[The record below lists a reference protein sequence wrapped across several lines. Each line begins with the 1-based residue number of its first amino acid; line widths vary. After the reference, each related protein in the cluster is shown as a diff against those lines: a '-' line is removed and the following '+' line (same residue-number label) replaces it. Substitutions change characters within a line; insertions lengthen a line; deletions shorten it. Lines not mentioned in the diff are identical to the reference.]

1 MALDSSSE
9 VSTGQQAPVSSP
21 AGFRWWFPRT
31 ETVILLGG
39 LACTVWGK
47 MEIIVR
53 QRPESGFVNS
63 LAVVLPDVFFFFAV
77 ALLIRLLYILK
88 PSVAVARCA
97 LVMATAVSVWSVCN
111 MGWLMRSGVQ
121 LQPGLVVVLFRDFK
135 EILPIVA
142 SQFVSHLIPA
152 ILLLI
157 AVFAAV
163 AFFVWRLYRPLQVV
177 AVRFLHVRW
186 AAVKLLIVLLL
197 LMIQPIFES
206 QARSNMTSEVLD
218 FSSQWRALVSSTA
231 GLSEDE
237 PVKIATRN
245 IQRAGERQ
253 VVVPDGDSSKLP
265 NIVLVLLESVSYC
278 MTSLGDSDLDV
289 TPYLAQL
296 ADEGVEF
303 HLTRVPVSHTTK
315 AYWSALTST
324 TPVIEAD
331 YVEAVPV
338 DVPYEGLPTLLKR
351 AGYRSGFFMM
361 SKGSFEC
368 GPGFFHNLGFDH
380 VWFRE
385 DLGDPSATLGYLSGD
400 DFRLIE
406 PAAEWIEESEKP
418 YFLMVMTS
426 VSHDPFNVPKWF
438 DEPRSELYDKY
449 LQSLSYTDCFLKEL
463 SGKLK
468 ELDPDD
474 NTIFCVMGDHGT
486 SFRSQ
491 TNVARWYPYEEVLR
505 VPWVLRWPGHV
516 EAGLEIDWP
525 CSQLD
530 VTPTIL
536 NLIGCDTSEAGFEGR
551 DAFTPSAPD
560 RRLYFSSWYSNSPI
574 GYVEGNRKVVYWP
587 YIDKVFEYDLAR
599 DQRERNAVEATA
611 HEAML
616 IKEDLLQWQGRSR
629 IEIDPDRRAQH
640 FLYSRWQVFSDGRSA
655 WANYVPKR
663 RANNSQ

>member
-1 MALDSSSE
+1 MAFESSHE
-9 VSTGQQAPVSSP
+9 TSTGQQVPGSP
-21 AGFRWWFPRT
+21 TGFRRWLPRT

-47 MEIIVR
+47 LVIIAR
-53 QRPESGFVNS
+53 QRPESGFVDS
-63 LAVVLPDVFFFFAV
+63 LAVVLPDIFFFFAV

-111 MGWLMRSGVQ
+111 TGWLMRSGVQ
-121 LQPGLVVVLFRDFK
+121 LQPGLVMVFVRDFK
-135 EILPIVA
+135 EVLPVVA
-142 SQFVSHLIPA
+142 SQFVTHPIPA
-152 ILLLI
+152 VLLSI
-157 AVFAAV
+157 VVFAAIV
-163 AFFVWRLYRPLQVV
+163 FFVWRLYRPLQVV

-197 LMIQPIFES
+197 LVIQPIFES
-206 QARSNMTSEVLD
+206 QAGSNMTSEVLE
-218 FSSQWRALVSSTA
+218 FSSHWRALVSSTA

-237 PVKIATRN
+237 PAKIATRN

-253 VVVPDGDSSKLP
+253 VVAPDCASSELP

-278 MTSLGDSDLDV
+278 MTSLGDGEPDT
-289 TPYLAQL
+289 TPFLAQL
-296 ADEGVEF
+296 AADGVEF
-303 HLTRVPVSHTTK
+303 RLTRVPVSHTTK
-315 AYWSALTST
+315 AYWATLTST

-331 YVEAVPV
+331 YVEAIPV
-338 DVPYEGLPTLLKR
+338 REPYEGLATLLGR
-351 AGYRSGFFMM
+351 TGYRSGFFMM

-368 GPGFFHNLGFDH
+368 APGFFHNLGFDH

-385 DLGDPSATLGYLSGD
+385 DLGDPSANLGYLSGD

-406 PAAEWIEESEKP
+406 PAAEWIEENDSP
-418 YFLMVMTS
+418 YFLMIMTS

-438 DEPRSELYDKY
+438 DEPRDKLYDKY

-468 ELDPDD
+468 ELDSDD

-505 VPWVLRWPGHV
+505 VPWVLRWPGHI
-516 EAGLEIDWP
+516 EAGLDIDWP

-530 VTPTIL
+530 FTPTIL
-536 NLIGCDTSEAGFEGR
+536 NLIGYDTSGAGFDGK

-574 GYVEGNRKVVYWP
+574 GYVQGNRKVVYWP

-599 DQRERNAVEATA
+599 DHRERNAVETSA

-629 IEIDPDRRAQH
+629 IDIDPDRRAQH
-640 FLYSRWQVFSDGRSA
+640 FLFSRWQVFSDGRIA
-655 WANYVPKR
+655 WANYIP
-663 RANNSQ
+663 